1 MAKFLNKKEQVFDLK
16 LTSYGNYLLSQGNF
30 KPVYYAF
37 YDDNVVYDIQH
48 AAGKD
53 GTGTLVTPPKE
64 LQNDIQ
70 RRIKDETAYI
80 ESFVLF
86 EEVERQAPLQAHAE
100 ETHGVTEYTV
110 DMYGTTYAPTGQTS
124 EQAAQT
130 IELASGTG
138 YATTQGYSG
147 IFAADYNPTQEE
159 PRKDFF
165 KFNAMIGDAYLDGD
179 TQAAPAWKIVTFQGQ
194 ISSSATEDLK
204 NRVRIPQIDIDL
216 KYVKEVHDYNFIDT
230 ADPDSIQQLASTTQ
244 AFKDNKIIALRLN
257 DAVVYADEVNTE
269 LLTENFEIEVFE
281 VGEYTGVQATGSI
294 EFNSLPSNGDTITI
308 NDGISAQTF
317 TFETTTSGDDTDVEI
332 QSTTIDQ
339 ADAFVNV
346 FSGNP
351 QTNPPL
357 AGVFASTMTAEIVRN
372 PNDGDQPTRVILT
385 NNKFGPYY
393 NIGIST
399 DNATAFTIQGMDGGV
414 DGNNV
419 MKRKFF
425 EKRIPQVQD
434 GLMVSERPP
443 ETSVTS
449 LTTSSV
455 EYYFDVLTD
464 YEVDQRVACKGSEI
478 YNKESYYIDLDFEC
492 EDEASDLVYNDIY
505 GRVTEPEVCLDQYT
519 LETQ

>member
-86 EEVERQAPLQAHAE
+86 EEVERQAPLQLHAE
-100 ETHGVTEYTV
+100 QAHGVTELSRDIYS
-110 DMYGTTYAPTGQTS
+110 AQ
-124 EQAAQT
+124 QAGVMTAAEAQT
-130 IELASGTG
+130 NIQLLDANQIAYET
-138 YATTQGYSG
+138 GYSG
-147 IFAADYNPTQEE
+147 IFASDYNPTQEE

-244 AFKDNKIIALRLN
+244 AFKDNKIIALRLD
-257 DAVVYADEVNTE
+257 DAVVYAEELNTE
-269 LLTENFEIEVFE
+269 LLTENFEIEIFE

-317 TFETTTSGDDTDVEI
+317 TFETTTSGDKTDVKI
-332 QSTTIDQ
+332 QANTIDQ
-339 ADAFVNV
+339 TDAFVNV
-346 FSGNP
+346 FNGNARL
-351 QTNPPL
+351 NPPV
-357 AGVFASTMTAEIVRN
+357 AGVFSSTMTAEIVHN
-372 PNDGDQPTRVILT
+372 PNDSDQPTRVILT

-425 EKRIPQVQD
+425 EKRVPQVQD

-443 ETSVTS
+443 ETNVTS

-505 GRVTEPEVCLDQYT
+505 GRVTEPEVCLD
-519 LETQ
+519 

>member
-30 KPVYYAF
+30 KPTYYAF

-86 EEVERQAPLQAHAE
+86 EEVERQAPLQTHAE
-100 ETHGVTEYTV
+100 ETHGLTEYTLQTQNWTV
-110 DMYGTTYAPTGQTS
+110 TPTTEAELTYLQQMAPHLPDGT
-124 EQAAQT
+124 E
-130 IELASGTG
+130 IMG
-138 YATTQGYSG
+138 YQG

-179 TQAAPAWKIVTFQGQ
+179 TQAAPAWKIITFQGQ

-257 DAVVYADEVNTE
+257 DAVVYAEELNTE
-269 LLTENFEIEVFE
+269 LLTENFEIEIFE

-317 TFETTTSGDDTDVEI
+317 AFETTPSGDKTDVEI
-332 QSTTIDQ
+332 QANTIDQ
-339 ADAFVNV
+339 TAAFVNV
-346 FSGNP
+346 FNGNARS
-351 QTNPPL
+351 NPPV

-372 PNDGDQPTRVILT
+372 ANDGDQLTRVILT

-393 NIGIST
+393 NIGISMDVT
-399 DNATAFTIQGMDGGV
+399 EDTTPFTIQGMDGGV

-443 ETSVTS
+443 ETNVTS

-505 GRVTEPEVCLDQYT
+505 GRVTEPEVCLD
-519 LETQ
+519 

>member
-30 KPVYYAF
+30 KPTYYAF

-53 GTGTLVTPPKE
+53 GTGTLVIPPKE

-70 RRIKDETAYI
+70 RRIKDETSYI

-86 EEVERQAPLQAHAE
+86 EEVERQAPLQLHAE
-100 ETHGVTEYTV
+100 QAHGVTELSRDIYS
-110 DMYGTTYAPTGQTS
+110 AQ
-124 EQAAQT
+124 QAGVMTAAEAQT
-130 IELASGTG
+130 NIQLLDANQIAYET
-138 YATTQGYSG
+138 GYSG

-179 TQAAPAWKIVTFQGQ
+179 TQAAPAWKIITFQGQ

-257 DAVVYADEVNTE
+257 DAVVYAEELNTE
-269 LLTENFEIEVFE
+269 LLTENFEIEIFE

-317 TFETTTSGDDTDVEI
+317 AFETTPSGDKTDVEI
-332 QSTTIDQ
+332 QANTIDQ
-339 ADAFVNV
+339 TDAFVNV
-346 FSGNP
+346 FNGNARS
-351 QTNPPL
+351 NPPV

-372 PNDGDQPTRVILT
+372 ANDGDQLTRVILT

-393 NIGIST
+393 NIGISMDVT
-399 DNATAFTIQGMDGGV
+399 EDTTPFTIQGMDGGV

-443 ETSVTS
+443 ETNVTS

-505 GRVTEPEVCLDQYT
+505 GRVTEPEVCLD
-519 LETQ
+519 